1 MISICSRLY
10 VCVNMY
16 KSKIKINL
24 EKFLRRLYN
33 YLLKVF
39 IINIIKLIN
48 ECSILSNISIVQSP
62 GKITNTSIAQEKI
75 YKLS

>member
-24 EKFLRRLYN
+24 EKFLRRLY